1 MSALLISVIKN
12 IIIGLIAYLLISLP
26 REWLR
31 NFFMKLI
38 NIRTDDKVVFLKKNG
53 LFKYVDPI
61 GLLTFIFFD
70 FGWIHQPAIDYSKTK
85 GKKLFIYSIF
95 GIISS
100 FILFFLYAYLC
111 RVLNN
116 ALLFNLF
123 YTSAKWSLTLA
134 IISLFPIPPLDGS
147 RIILSFLPSK
157 YYEWYLKFSF
167 YGIIFMI
174 GLLVLWIL
182 PMIMQ
187 PLSLFITNVT
197 NFITFRN

>member
-1 MSALLISVIKN
+1 M
-12 IIIGLIAYLLISLP
+12 
-26 REWLR
+26 
-31 NFFMKLI
+31 
-38 NIRTDDKVVFLKKNG
+38 
-53 LFKYVDPI
+53 
-61 GLLTFIFFD
+61 
-70 FGWIHQPAIDYSKTK
+70 
-85 GKKLFIYSIF
+85 
-95 GIISS
+95 
-100 FILFFLYAYLC
+100 
-111 RVLNN
+111 
-116 ALLFNLF
+116 
-123 YTSAKWSLTLA
+123 A
-134 IISLFPIPPLDGS
+134 IISLFPIPSLDGS